1 MAETKESTPKET
13 PTKETFEGETVT
25 FYYHPDE
32 LTLKGKNRHFFEDTL
47 TNNMKLQMRHA
58 GVRVLSVTRS
68 TGRHFLTAPLED
80 ADKVAEVSPRIF
92 GIANFGRCESCDRDY
107 ELLKTRAKQHFEK
120 ISPVASF
127 KIEVSR
133 VDKRFEK
140 QSPVVA
146 REIGAVIHDDLNI
159 PVNLQNPAV
168 TMHIEILTDKFV
180 FYTDRQ
186 EGAHGLPV
194 GTSGGVVL
202 CLSGGFDSPVAAW
215 MMMRRGCRVKYVHFH
230 SAPFGEW
237 RSSVGKI
244 RKIVQQLSLYGGP
257 IEFFSVA
264 IGEFQRQIA
273 NKAPEKLRVT
283 LYRRLMMRIAK
294 KIAENNKCGA
304 LATGDSLGQVASQT
318 IDSMTTIQS
327 VVEPMLIMRPL
338 LAFCKD
344 EIMRKAR
351 EIGTHDISIL
361 AGGDCCSHML
371 PKNVSTKPKID
382 EAVAGE
388 EKLNVD
394 EMVEEAIKG
403 AQVIDVTEP
412 WNEDEGEPGAAC
424 PFEFKEE

>member
-1 MAETKESTPKET
+1 MTEAKKEEYT
-13 PTKETFEGETVT
+13 GETVCY
-25 FYYHPDE
+25 YYHPDE

-47 TNNMKLQMRHA
+47 TNNLKLQMRHA
-58 GVRVLSVTRS
+58 GVTVLKVTCS
-68 TGRHFLTAPLED
+68 TGRHFLTAPLAD
-80 ADKVAEVSPRIF
+80 AEKIAEVSPRVF
-92 GIANFGRCESCDRDY
+92 GIANYGRCESCERDY
-107 ELLKTRAKQHFEK
+107 EVLKQRAKEQFEK
-120 ISPVASF
+120 IKPVASF

-133 VDKRFEK
+133 VDKRYEK

-146 REIGAVIHDDLNI
+146 REIGAVVHDECGI
-159 PVNLQNPAV
+159 PVDLTNPAV

-180 FYTDRQ
+180 FYTEKLD
-186 EGAHGLPV
+186 GAHGLPV
-194 GTSGGVVL
+194 GTSGGVMC

-244 RKIVQQLSLYGGP
+244 RKLVTQLSLYGGP
-257 IEFFSVA
+257 IEFYSVA

-273 NKAPEKLRVT
+273 NKAPDKLRVT

-294 KIAENNKCGA
+294 KLAENNKCGA

-351 EIGTHDISIL
+351 DIGTHDLSL
-361 AGGDCCSHML
+361 LPGGDCCSHML

-382 EAVAGE
+382 EAIAGE
-388 EKLNVD
+388 EKLDVD
-394 EMVEEAIKG
+394 AMVEEAIKG
-403 AQVIDVTEP
+403 AQVIDVLKP
-412 WNEDEGEPGAAC
+412 WNEDEGEAGAAC